1 MVARLTP
8 RPRNMT
14 ISLTAPMV
22 EQIRSAVA
30 AGEYGGISEVCREA
44 LRGWALKRQQ
54 QAAALNHK
62 AAAE

>member
-1 MVARLTP
+1 
-8 RPRNMT
+8 MT